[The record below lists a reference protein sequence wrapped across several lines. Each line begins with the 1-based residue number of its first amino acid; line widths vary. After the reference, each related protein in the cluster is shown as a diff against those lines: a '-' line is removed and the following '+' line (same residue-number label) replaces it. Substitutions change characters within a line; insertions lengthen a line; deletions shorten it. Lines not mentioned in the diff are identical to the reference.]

1 MKGKN
6 VLSMAMVAALTLSAF
21 TAPGASSQ
29 ASVDAPQVKE
39 EVKEEVVH
47 KQGPF
52 DLAIANEEKLIEML
66 KESGKISKN
75 ASAKEAEQAL
85 DVFLQEKSESLME
98 KDTTGELE
106 DEKLEV
112 EADIKEK
119 LKNDNKGKGNDN
131 GKKGGKKLDKVVE
144 EDYHGDVRSDNVLV
158 LLVEFPDFPHNSIQP
173 DESDMYYEDY
183 VKEHYQDMIF
193 GEDGYEGP
201 NGEDLISMKQ
211 YYEEQSNGAYTVD
224 GTVAGWYMASKNAA
238 EYGGNYPSEDDSDKN
253 ARGLVKEALNAAAA
267 DPSVNLA
274 EYDQEDRYDL
284 DGDGD
289 FREPDGLVDHLMVV
303 HSAVGEEAGGGQL
316 GSDAIWS
323 HRWNLGSIFPIEGS
337 PEPEED
343 YFGAGSMYAYDYT
356 IEPADGAAGVFA
368 HEYGHDLGLPDEY
381 DTQYSG
387 AGEAVS
393 YWSIMASGS
402 WAGALPG
409 TEPTGFSAWSKE
421 FLQAAQGGN
430 WLKYDEVDLDEIDK
444 KGLEVYLD
452 QANTKGTNLDALRIN
467 LPDKETEINT
477 PFSGEFEY
485 FSGSDN
491 DLDNSAVM
499 NVDLSNASSAEL
511 TFKTWYDIEED
522 WDYGSIQV
530 SEDGENWTAIQGNIT
545 TETNPY
551 DNNPGHGITGV
562 SNGWIDAT
570 FDLSAYAGKDVQVK
584 MNYWTD
590 GAAINPGFYVDD
602 IRVTADGN
610 ELLFDDAEGEPKV
623 ELDGFTKDKGV
634 KVSEHYYLLE
644 WRNHQGVDE
653 GLDHIRR
660 GASLMSYDPGLV
672 VWYVDNKYSD
682 NWTGIHPGEGF
693 LGVVDA
699 DQHELFWS
707 DGTVA
712 QTRYQIHDAAFSLRK
727 DEKMFIDYS
736 KLLGRTMTDK
746 KNQFVKE
753 FNDKKSYLNEAIPD
767 AGRNVPQYGL
777 KFKVTG
783 EATDRSVGRVL
794 ITKK

>member
-6 VLSMAMVAALTLSAF
+6 VLSMAMIAALTLSAF
-21 TAPGASSQ
+21 STPSASAAVQ
-29 ASVDAPQVKE
+29 TDTTPVKQ
-39 EVKEEVVH
+39 EVKKEAVH
-47 KQGPF
+47 KEGPF

-75 ASAKEAEQAL
+75 ASAEDAEQAL
-85 DVFLQEKSESLME
+85 ESFLEKKSESLQE
-98 KDTTGELE
+98 KDSSGELE
-106 DEKLEV
+106 DEKLEI
-112 EADIKEK
+112 EDDINEK
-119 LKNDNKGKGNDN
+119 LKNGNKDKAKGKYS
-131 GKKGGKKLDKVVE
+131 KGGKNLAPVVE
-144 EDYHGDVRSDNVLV
+144 EEYDGDVRSDNVLV

-173 DESDMYYEDY
+173 EESDMYYEDY

-201 NGEDLISMKQ
+201 NGENLVSMKQ
-211 YYEEQSNGAYTVD
+211 FYEEQSDGAYTVN
-224 GTVAGWYMASKNAA
+224 GEVAGWYMASKNAA
-238 EYGGNYPSEDDSDKN
+238 EYGGNYPTEDDSDKD
-253 ARGLVKEALNAAAA
+253 ARGLVKEALTAAAA
-267 DPSVNLA
+267 DPDLNLA
-274 EYDQEDRYDL
+274 DYDQEDRYDL

-316 GSDAIWS
+316 GPDAIWS
-323 HRWNLGSIFPIEGS
+323 HRWNLGGIFPIEGS
-337 PEPEED
+337 PEPEVD
-343 YFGAGSMYAYDYT
+343 YWGEGSMYAYDYT

-387 AGEAVS
+387 EGEAVA

-402 WAGALPG
+402 WAGKVPG

-421 FLQAAQGGN
+421 FLQASQDGN
-430 WLKYDEVDLDEIDK
+430 WLKYDEVDLEDIDK

-467 LPDKETEINT
+467 LPDKETVINE
-477 PFSGEFEY
+477 PFSGEYEY

-499 NVDLSNASSAEL
+499 NVDLSSAASAEL

-530 SEDGENWTAIQGNIT
+530 SEDGENWNTIPGNIT
-545 TETNPY
+545 TQTNPH
-551 DNNPGHGITGV
+551 DSNPGDGITGK
-562 SNGWIDAT
+562 SDGWIDAS

-584 MNYWTD
+584 INYWTD

-602 IRVTADGN
+602 VRVTADGN
-610 ELLFDDAEGEPKV
+610 ELFFDNAEGEPKV
-623 ELDGFTKDKGV
+623 DLQGFTKDNGI

-644 WRNHQGVDE
+644 WRNHQGVDK
-653 GLDHIRR
+653 GLDHISR
-660 GASLMSYDPGLV
+660 GASLMSYDPGLI
-672 VWYVDNKYSD
+672 VWYADNKYSD
-682 NWTGIHPGEGF
+682 NWTGIHPGEGY

-736 KLLGRTMTDK
+736 ELLGRTLTDK

-783 EATDRSVGRVL
+783 EAKDRSVGRVL
-794 ITKK
+794 ITQK

>member
-6 VLSMAMVAALTLSAF
+6 VLSMAMVAALTLGAFAAPGTSIASAD
-21 TAPGASSQ
+21 TAPAKQ
-29 ASVDAPQVKE
+29 
-39 EVKEEVVH
+39 EVKKETVH

-52 DLAIANEEKLIEML
+52 DLAVANEEKLIEML

-85 DVFLQEKSESLME
+85 EVFLKEKSESLKE
-98 KDTTGELE
+98 KDSSGELE
-106 DEKLEV
+106 DEKLEL
-112 EADIKEK
+112 EANIKDK
-119 LKNDNKGKGNDN
+119 LKNDYSKKAKDK

-144 EDYHGDVRSDNVLV
+144 EDYHGNVRSDNVLV

-173 DESDMYYEDY
+173 EESDMYYQDY
-183 VKEHYQDMIF
+183 VKEHYQNMIF
-193 GEDGYEGP
+193 GENGYKGP
-201 NGEDLISMKQ
+201 NGENLISMKQ
-211 YYEEQSNGAYTVD
+211 FYEEQSDGAYTVN
-224 GTVAGWYMASKNAA
+224 GKVAGWYMASKNAA
-238 EYGGNYPSEDDSDKN
+238 EYGGNYPTEDDSDVN
-253 ARGLVKEALNAAAA
+253 ARGLVKEALTAAAA

-284 DGDGD
+284 DGDGN
-289 FREPDGLVDHLMVV
+289 FREADGLVDHLMVV

-323 HRWNLGSIFPIEGS
+323 HRWNLGNIFPIKGS
-337 PEPEED
+337 PKPEKD

-356 IEPADGAAGVFA
+356 IEPADGAAGVFS

-402 WAGALPG
+402 WAGKIPG

-421 FLQAAQGGN
+421 FLQAAHGGN
-430 WLKYDEVDLDEIDK
+430 WLRYNEVDLEDIDK

-467 LPDKETEINT
+467 LPDKETVINK
-477 PFSGEFEY
+477 PFSGDYEY
-485 FSGSDN
+485 FSGSAN
-491 DLDNSAVM
+491 DLDNSAVFD
-499 NVDLSNASSAEL
+499 VDLSNASSGEL
-511 TFKTWYDIEED
+511 TFKTWYDIEVD
-522 WDYGSIQV
+522 YDYGSVQV
-530 SEDGENWTAIQGNIT
+530 SEDGENWTSIPGNIT
-545 TETNPY
+545 TDSDPNES
-551 DNNPGHGITGV
+551 NPGHGITGK
-562 SNGWIDAT
+562 SDGWVDGS
-570 FDLSAYAGKDVQVK
+570 FDLSTYAGKDVQVK
-584 MNYWTD
+584 INYWTD
-590 GAAINPGFYVDD
+590 GGAINPGFYVDD
-602 IRVTADGN
+602 IRVNADSN
-610 ELLFDDAEGEPKV
+610 ELFFDNAEGEPKV
-623 ELDGFTKDKGV
+623 ELQGFTKENGV

-644 WRNHQGVDE
+644 WRNHQGVDK

-672 VWYVDNKYSD
+672 VWYADNKYSD
-682 NWTGIHPGEGF
+682 NWTGVHPGEGY

-727 DEKMFIDYS
+727 DEKMFIDYRD
-736 KLLGRTMTDK
+736 LLGRTLKDK
-746 KNQFVKE
+746 KNHFVKE

-783 EATDRSVGRVL
+783 EASDRSVGRVS

>member
-6 VLSMAMVAALTLSAF
+6 VLSMAMVAALALSAF
-21 TAPGASSQ
+21 SAPSASAAVQS
-29 ASVDAPQVKE
+29 DITPVKQ
-39 EVKEEVVH
+39 EVKKESVH
-47 KQGPF
+47 KKGPF

-75 ASAKEAEQAL
+75 ASAEEAEATL
-85 DVFLQEKSESLME
+85 EDFLKEKSESLQE
-98 KDTTGELE
+98 KDSSGELE

-112 EADIKEK
+112 EESVKKK
-119 LKNDNKGKGNDN
+119 LKNDHHKGNDK

-144 EDYHGDVRSDNVLV
+144 EDYHGSVRSDNVLV

-173 DESDMYYEDY
+173 GESDMYYEDY
-183 VKEHYQDMIF
+183 VKEHYQNMIF
-193 GEDGYEGP
+193 GEDGYKGP
-201 NGEDLISMKQ
+201 NGENLVSMKQ
-211 YYEEQSNGAYTVD
+211 FYEEQTDGAYTVN
-224 GTVAGWYMASKNAA
+224 GKVAGWYMASKNAA
-238 EYGGNYPSEDDSDKN
+238 EYGGNYPTEDDSDVN

-267 DPSVNLA
+267 DPTVNLA
-274 EYDQEDRYDL
+274 DYDQEDRYDL
-284 DGDGD
+284 DGDGN

-316 GSDAIWS
+316 GTDAIWS

-337 PEPEED
+337 PEPEKD

-402 WAGALPG
+402 WAGKIPG

-421 FLQAAQGGN
+421 FLQAAHGGN
-430 WLKYDEVDLDEIDK
+430 WLRYNEVDLDEIDK
-444 KGLEVYLD
+444 KGLEVLLD

-467 LPDKETEINT
+467 LPDKETEINK
-477 PFSGEFEY
+477 PFSGDYEY

-499 NVDLSNASSAEL
+499 NVDLSNAASAEL

-522 WDYGSIQV
+522 WDYGSVQV
-530 SEDGENWTAIQGNIT
+530 SEDGKEWTAIPGNIT
-545 TETNPY
+545 TDTDPH
-551 DNNPGHGITGV
+551 DGNPGHGITGK
-562 SNGWIDAT
+562 SDGWVDGT
-570 FDLSAYAGKDVQVK
+570 FDLSAYAGKDVKVK
-584 MNYWTD
+584 INYWTD
-590 GAAINPGFYVDD
+590 GGAINPGFYVDD

-610 ELLFDDAEGEPKV
+610 ELFFDNAEGEPKV
-623 ELDGFTKDKGV
+623 DLQGFTKENGI

-644 WRNHQGVDE
+644 WRNHQGVDK
-653 GLDHIRR
+653 GLDHISR
-660 GASLMSYDPGLV
+660 GASLMSYDPGLI
-672 VWYVDNKYSD
+672 VWYADNKYSD
-682 NWTGIHPGEGF
+682 NWTGIHPGEGY

-727 DEKMFIDYS
+727 DEKMFIDY
-736 KLLGRTMTDK
+736 KELLGRTLTDK

-783 EATDRSVGRVL
+783 EAKDRSVGRVL
-794 ITKK
+794 ITQK